1 MIEGKA
7 GTGSL
12 ITGGVAGAFAS
23 VCCAGPMILV
33 SLGIGGAWVSRL
45 TALTPYRWIFIG
57 IAVAALVFAWRRIYR
72 PAAQCAPGEA
82 CAVPRT
88 RRAYKA
94 AFWIVTAFVA
104 IAAAFPYGAG
114 LFLGG

>member
-7 GTGSL
+7 ETGSL
-12 ITGGVAGAFAS
+12 VTSGVAGVFAS
-23 VCCAGPMILV
+23 ACCAGPLILV
-33 SLGIGGAWVSRL
+33 SVGLGGAWVSRL

-57 IAVAALVFAWRRIYR
+57 IAVAALAFAWRRIYR
-72 PAAQCAPGEA
+72 PAAQCEPGEA

-88 RRAYKA
+88 RRAYKI

-104 IAAAFPYGAG
+104 VAAAFPYGAE